1 MGNQTQD
8 SRILKRRIIAYGTM
22 GLAAALLIVVII
34 LIISAFGKPASPSN
48 SPTPPATGT
57 QQPTLEPTDAPT
69 DIPTEVP
76 TVPPVTETKMYVKIN
91 SGSINLR
98 EGQSADTTKLAEIAK
113 GEIVTVLLYAEG
125 ADSWSQISY
134 GDKTGYVKTSFLA
147 ELPRALDAAVN
158 VEESMNLRSEPNT
171 TSSVVTTLTP
181 NDKVTITQFTSDEWV
196 KVVTADGKTGYCKLR
211 YLKDVA

>member
-147 ELPRALDAAVN
+147 ELPRALDAVVN